1 MTQSINSFPTDVQ
14 QLDSPCVL
22 ELRPHHVETST
33 YLFLL
38 QRIFPQAE
46 ALALGALGA
55 WVLLKAYLDR
65 VLANTTVGSKMSDIS
80 LLRKRHESTEKNVQG
95 RTEQK
100 FKQLAA
106 KSNECL
112 WRIPTRARAM
122 LGISSPDLGGHSTKS
137 VARRE
142 QTEAPYQQE
151 EGEEVLM
158 SRVRTVMPS
167 VRVVAQRLVEVAKG
181 GKVGC
186 VCDGNSWDES
196 LWQSLTVLLET
207 IGSAD
212 SVKTLDK
219 GWV

>member
-14 QLDSPCVL
+14 HLESPCVL
-22 ELRPHHVETST
+22 ALRPHHIETST
-33 YLFLL
+33 YLCLL

-46 ALALGALGA
+46 PLALGALGA
-55 WVLLKAYLDR
+55 WVLLKGYLDR
-65 VLANTTVGSKMSDIS
+65 VLSNTTVGCRVPDIS
-80 LLRKRHESTEKNVQG
+80 SLRKRHKSTEKIVHG

-112 WRIPTRARAM
+112 SRIPTRARAM
-122 LGISSPDLGGHSTKS
+122 LGISSPDLGGHSSNS
-137 VARRE
+137 VARPE
-142 QTEAPYQQE
+142 QTEEAYEQE
-151 EGEEVLM
+151 EEEEVLM

-186 VCDGNSWDES
+186 VCDGNSWDEA
-196 LWQSLTVLLET
+196 LWRSLTVLLEG

-212 SVKTLDK
+212 SVKTLDR
-219 GWV
+219 GWL